1 MLRRILLAPF
11 ALLYSMVLRLRHWLY
26 DRSFLKSERSPIP
39 TIVIGN
45 LALGGTGKTPHVET
59 MLRILEGTAPIA
71 TLSRGYGR
79 KGIAL
84 REIRPNDRPEISGDE
99 PLQLKLKFPSTRVFV
114 GVDRVASIR
123 SMRQLVPG
131 LKAVVLDDAFQH
143 RKLNA
148 SLNILLT
155 RYDQPWNR
163 DRLLPAGRLRDLPSR
178 SSAAQ
183 IVIVTKCSSLPPH
196 EQIQKWRSDLHLS
209 AEQELFF
216 SAIEYDRPRSIHGND
231 PMDLGNSPNVL
242 LVTGIADP
250 APLVG
255 HLKTFTSR
263 IEHLAFP
270 DHHYFASRDLRRLQD
285 RWSRFAPDRK
295 VLVTTEKDAV
305 RLRPHIA
312 AGELNGIPIAVIGMR
327 AVILNDPDRFSAL
340 IREHVAKDPAHS

>member
-1 MLRRILLAPF
+1 MLRRILLTPF
-11 ALLYSMVLRLRHWLY
+11 ALLYSLVLRLRHWLY
-26 DRSFLKSERSPIP
+26 DRSILKSERSPIP

-45 LALGGTGKTPHVET
+45 LALGGTGKTPHVELV
-59 MLRILEGTAPIA
+59 LRILKDTDPIA

-84 REIRPNDRPEISGDE
+84 REARPNDRAEITGDE
-99 PLQLKLKFPSTRVFV
+99 PLQLKLKFPTVRVFV
-114 GVDRVASIR
+114 GVDRANAIR

-143 RKLNA
+143 RKLQA
-148 SLNILLT
+148 SLNMLLT
-155 RYDQPWNR
+155 KFDRPWNR
-163 DRLLPAGRLRDLPSR
+163 DRLLPAGNLRDLPAR
-178 SSAAQ
+178 AKDAQ
-183 IVIVTKCSSLPPH
+183 IVIITKCPALPTK

-216 SAIEYDRPRSIHGND
+216 STIEYDRPKRIEDDGKI
-231 PMDLGNSPNVL
+231 DLRTTPNVL
-242 LVTGIADP
+242 LVTAIADP
-250 APLVG
+250 APLVQ
-255 HLKTFTSR
+255 HLRSFASR
-263 IEHLAFP
+263 IEHAKFP
-270 DHHYFASRDLRRLQD
+270 DHHYFTPHDLRGLQE

>member
-26 DRSFLKSERSPIP
+26 DRSLLKSERSPIP

-45 LALGGTGKTPHVET
+45 LALGGTGKTPHVELV
-59 MLRILEGTAPIA
+59 LRILKATSPIA

-84 REIRPNDRPEISGDE
+84 REARPNDRPEITGDE
-99 PLQLKLKFPSTRVFV
+99 PLQLKLKFPAARVFV
-114 GVDRVASIR
+114 GVDRANAIR

-131 LKAVVLDDAFQH
+131 LKAVILDDAFQH
-143 RKLNA
+143 RKLEA
-148 SLNILLT
+148 SLNVLLT
-155 RYDQPWNR
+155 KFDRPWNR
-163 DRLLPAGRLRDLPSR
+163 DRLLPAGNLRDLPSR
-178 SSAAQ
+178 ARSAQ
-183 IVIVTKCSSLPPH
+183 IVIVTKCPALPSQ

-209 AEQELFF
+209 PDQELFF
-216 SAIEYDRPRSIHGND
+216 SAIEYDLPRTIDDDRPI
-231 PMDLGNSPNVL
+231 DLRTTPNIL
-242 LVTGIADP
+242 LVTAIADP
-250 APLVG
+250 APLVQ
-255 HLKTFTSR
+255 HLGSIASR
-263 IEHLAFP
+263 IEHVAFR
-270 DHHYFASRDLRRLQD
+270 DHHFFTQPDLRRLQE